1 MLRNRISLLSICQKL
16 LFNEACGN
24 CRKSD
29 TKVHTRQKRA
39 AEHSGS
45 HRRVRH
51 IRVDVLETIRA
62 NCRLGTRARVL
73 LHVATNVEV
82 GQWHFI
88 DFVCF
93 FFRSRSLNVLVSVRR
108 STHSFRLIYISSIC
122 WRSFHQTKCNWNGK
136 TVAFSCAFSLSV
148 QTVNFERRQITWVP
162 RAKNGINTYLES
174 NDSWIVQRRT
184 QPPAACRVNISRIDA
199 EWLNGEKKKKKKAT
213 VIGLRKVD
221 FSKYCMICLESPHSL
236 LFFSSRA

>member
-29 TKVHTRQKRA
+29 MKVHARQKWL
-39 AEHSGS
+39 AERSYEEWD
-45 HRRVRH
+45 
-51 IRVDVLETIRA
+51 IYLDVLEAIRA

-73 LHVATNVEV
+73 LHFATNVEV

-88 DFVCF
+88 DFVCLF
-93 FFRSRSLNVLVSVRR
+93 PHSRYVLVSFRR

-122 WRSFHQTKCNWNGK
+122 WRSFQQTKCNWNGK
-136 TVAFSCAFSLSV
+136 TVALSYAFSLSV
-148 QTVNFERRQITWVP
+148 QTTNLKRSQITWVP

-174 NDSWIVQRRT
+174 N
-184 QPPAACRVNISRIDA
+184 
-199 EWLNGEKKKKKKAT
+199 
-213 VIGLRKVD
+213 
-221 FSKYCMICLESPHSL
+221 ES
-236 LFFSSRA
+236 